1 MVVLIFPG
9 EGAAVALS
17 LSLSLS
23 SPLHTDIYMYVIF
36 P

>member
-1 MVVLIFPG
+1 MVVLILPG